1 MDITTIVVSTLAILA
16 CIIPLILVVKNKGK
30 KEKEFKSVIF
40 GMAAKSNA
48 HIDLYDR
55 WNNTIIGM
63 DNSNRKLFFFRK
75 AGGNEVQ
82 HAVDLNDIETSSIV
96 NTQHH
101 VKKDNYNVTQR
112 LELALVSKDRGKRI
126 LLEFYN
132 ADYDSLT
139 IVDELQLAEKW
150 SRNVNAIVS
159 GDGVVKK

>member
-1 MDITTIVVSTLAILA
+1 MDITTILVSTIAILA
-16 CIIPLILVVKNKGK
+16 CIVPLVFVVKNKGK

-40 GMAAKSNA
+40 GMAAKSNSN
-48 HIDLYDR
+48 IDIYDR

-63 DNSNRKLFFFRK
+63 DNSNRKLFFCRK
-75 AGGNEVQ
+75 AGGNEVR
-82 HAVDLNDIETSSIV
+82 HAVDLNDIEASSIV

-112 LELALVSKDRGKRI
+112 LELALVSKDKAKKI

-150 SRNVNAIVS
+150 SRNINTIVS
-159 GDGVVKK
+159 ADSVKK

>member
-1 MDITTIVVSTLAILA
+1 MNTITILVSAIAILA
-16 CIIPLILVVKNKGK
+16 CVVPLIFIIKNKGK

-48 HIDLYDR
+48 NIDLYDR

-63 DNSNRKLFFFRK
+63 DNSSRKLFFFRR

-82 HAVDLNDIETSSIV
+82 HAVDLNDIETCSVV

-112 LELALVSKDRGKRI
+112 LELALVTKDKGKKI
-126 LLEFYN
+126 LLEFYS
-132 ADYDSLT
+132 ADHDSLT

-150 SRNVNAIVS
+150 SRNVNAVVS
-159 GDGVVKK
+159 VDSAVKK